1 VLFLTLNKKDIK
13 MIFSFNT
20 IVLLLAALATALIA
34 GLFYNWTTAI
44 TTGLHKL
51 PDREYIAAMQSIN
64 QAIQNPLFFLSFFG
78 AAILLPVCSYIH
90 YKSPLSVNFYLLL
103 AATILYLAGVMAV
116 TVAGN
121 IPLNNM
127 LDKFDLANASAEKIT
142 AMRQAFENKWNNLNT
157 IRTIAS
163 FISLLLVL
171 LSLNSN
177 RSSG

>member
-1 VLFLTLNKKDIK
+1 

-20 IVLLLAALATALIA
+20 IVLLLAALATALMA

-51 PDREYIAAMQSIN
+51 QDREYIAAMQSIN
-64 QAIQNPLFFLSFFG
+64 RAIQNPLFFLSFFG
-78 AAILLPVCSYIH
+78 AALLLPFSCYLH
-90 YKSPLSVNFYLLL
+90 FKSTFPVNFYLLL
-103 AATILYLAGVMAV
+103 AATVLYLTGVMAV
-116 TVAGN
+116 TIAGN

-127 LDKFDLANASAEKIT
+127 LDKFDLANASVDKIT

-177 RSSG
+177 KSI

>member
-1 VLFLTLNKKDIK
+1 
-13 MIFSFNT
+13 MIFNFNT
-20 IVLLLAALATALIA
+20 IVFLLAALATALMA

-51 PDREYIAAMQSIN
+51 PDREYISAMQSFN
-64 QAIQNPLFFLSFFG
+64 RTIQNPLFFLSFFG
-78 AAILLPVCSYIH
+78 AALLLPLSCYLH
-90 YKSPLSVNFYLLL
+90 YKTSGSMQFYLLL
-103 AATILYLAGVMAV
+103 AAAVLYSAGVMAV
-116 TVAGN
+116 TIAGN

-127 LDKFDLANASAEKIT
+127 LDKFDLANASAEKTT

-157 IRTIAS
+157 IRTVTS

-177 RSSG
+177 KSIE